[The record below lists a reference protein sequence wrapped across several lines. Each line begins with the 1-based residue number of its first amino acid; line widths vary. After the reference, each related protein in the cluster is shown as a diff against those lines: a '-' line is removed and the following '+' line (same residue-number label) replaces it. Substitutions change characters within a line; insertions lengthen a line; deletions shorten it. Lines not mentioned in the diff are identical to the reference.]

1 MTGPDVDV
9 KDTRGAPVDRWG
21 DDLYGGRMEE
31 TTTDGRV
38 ARTHRTRAAIFD
50 ALLALLREG
59 NLNPSAPEIAER
71 AGISKRSLYV
81 HFATLEDLYRD
92 VAERSAA
99 LVIDLLWV
107 IDPALPLTERI
118 DAICDQRAKVHEA
131 IGPLRRAATVRA
143 STSPAA
149 AESRRYATE
158 SSRQQVARVFA
169 PELKRLGPA
178 ARSRRVAAIDGVVSG
193 ECWDLWR
200 TTHALSVAQ
209 SRTTMREALRAL
221 VPTAPDEAPAP

>member
-1 MTGPDVDV
+1 VAVVDGH
-9 KDTRGAPVDRWG
+9 DHDP
-21 DDLYGGRMEE
+21 YGGAMEE

-50 ALLALLREG
+50 ALLGLLREG
-59 NLNPSAPEIAER
+59 NLNPSAPQIAER

-81 HFATLEDLYRD
+81 HFDTLEDLYRD

-99 LVIDLLWV
+99 LVINLLWV

-118 DAICDQRAKVHEA
+118 DAICDQRSKVHEE

-149 AESRRYATE
+149 AASRRYASE
-158 SSRQQVARVFA
+158 SSRQQVERVFA
-169 PELKRLGPA
+169 PELKRLRPA
-178 ARSRRVAAIDGVVSG
+178 ARSRRVAAIDASLSG
-193 ECWDLWR
+193 ETWDLWR
-200 TTHALSVAQ
+200 TTHGFSVGQ
-209 SRTTMREALRAL
+209 SRRTMHEAVSRTL
-221 VPTAPDEAPAP
+221 EI

>member
-1 MTGPDVDV
+1 
-9 KDTRGAPVDRWG
+9 
-21 DDLYGGRMEE
+21 MEE

-50 ALLALLREG
+50 ALLGLLRDG

-99 LVIDLLWV
+99 LVIDMLWV
-107 IDPALPLTERI
+107 IDPSLPLGERI
-118 DAICDQRAKVHEA
+118 DAICDQRAKVHEE

-158 SSRQQVARVFA
+158 SSRQQVERVFA
-169 PELKRLGPA
+169 AELKGLGAA
-178 ARSRRVAAIDGVVSG
+178 ARSRRVAAVDAVISG
-193 ECWDLWR
+193 ETWDLWR
-200 TTHALSVAQ
+200 TTHALSVEEAR
-209 SRTTMREALRAL
+209 RTMHDAMSTLLEIGRDRE
-221 VPTAPDEAPAP
+221 